1 MSDFYNR
8 LRYSF
13 DNEDWI
19 TEQKALQVQPDSRI
33 LCITASG
40 DRPLHLL
47 LEECQ
52 QLVCV
57 DANPVQNYL
66 MNLKREAM
74 KTLEP
79 QPFLAF
85 LGVKEAN
92 NRIETLETLSKE
104 LDEETREFWQENRKM
119 VQQGILYQG
128 ISEKRARQISFLLR
142 LFRQGEIRRLFQF
155 NTLEDQRQFLAKEW
169 NHSIWRYA
177 FRVALSPLM
186 AKWIIKD
193 PGLFTNINPH
203 HNVSDYVYE
212 RMVRSLNKHLAKDNY
227 ILAWLLKGK
236 VDGET
241 LPPYL
246 TEAGGNKIRKQL
258 DKIDV
263 QNANVITYLESVPE
277 NSFDRF
283 SFSDVASYMDQ
294 QSFLRLLKAMFRAAK
309 PDARFCM
316 RQFMSRYKI
325 PDGLKPYFKTEP
337 YLEKALEE
345 EDRAFVYHFTVG
357 KILKNQ

>member
-1 MSDFYNR
+1 M
-8 LRYSF
+8 
-13 DNEDWI
+13 
-19 TEQKALQVQPDSRI
+19 
-33 LCITASG
+33 
-40 DRPLHLL
+40 
-47 LEECQ
+47 
-52 QLVCV
+52 VCV

-66 MNLKREAM
+66 MKLKKQAM
-74 KTLEP
+74 KTLDTPE
-79 QPFLAF
+79 FLAF
-85 LGVKEAN
+85 LGAKETGD
-92 NRIETLETLSKE
+92 RIETLHAISPY
-104 LDEETREFWQENRKM
+104 LDEETREFWLENRKM
-119 VQQGILYQG
+119 VQQGVLYQG
-128 ISEKRARQISFLLR
+128 VSEKRARQTSFLLR
-142 LFRQGEIRRLFQF
+142 LFRQSEIRRLFQF
-155 NTLEDQRQFLAKEW
+155 KTLEDQRNFLAKEW
-169 NHSIWRYA
+169 NHSIWRCA
-177 FRVALSPLM
+177 FKIGLSPLV

-193 PGLFTNINPH
+193 PGLFSNIDPH
-203 HNVSDYVYE
+203 YNVADYVYE

-246 TEAGGNKIRKQL
+246 TAEGGAKIRQQL
-258 DKIDV
+258 CKIDV

-283 SFSDVASYMDQ
+283 SLSDVASYMDQ

-309 PDARFCM
+309 PGARFCM

-337 YLEKALEE
+337 SLEMALEE

-357 KILKNQ
+357 KILKN